1 MKTRSFPS
9 LLALPL
15 LAGLMPLAAQTPL
28 FTDGPAFGGSKVFS
42 EGRNPLG
49 NPARSDQ
56 AAPGMYFTYLDGDQ
70 RAQNNQ
76 ALLLNAPSNDPA
88 ALLNLQNAPW
98 AQRTRSYGA
107 AGVKDSAIL
116 SFTHE
121 DLNSIVAVPDVAP
134 GDFLSSRN
142 TTLALGRRDA
152 VDRLTFGGGG
162 STTGTGFG
170 LNIRIEQW
178 HNGYQTAALNPA
190 GSQLPW
196 TNLDA
201 ALLGLSTTPDKTLA
215 FGLDAGFLMELAQG
229 VRVGLT
235 ADQLNPKHLWDIYLQ
250 PQVRAGLQIDLGSM
264 AKLGAE
270 ADLNAVERM
279 PFPVKQ
285 KGASANL
292 ALTASQAVTFV
303 VGAEHRTIGAASV
316 TRAGVTLQL
325 KTPSFLL
332 SIGYQFGQETPLRG
346 ATLMVN

>member
-1 MKTRSFPS
+1 MSTRSLPS
-9 LLALPL
+9 LLALTL
-15 LAGLMPLAAQTPL
+15 LAGCLPLAAQTPL
-28 FTDGPAFGGSKVFS
+28 FTDGPGFGGSKVFS

-49 NPARSDQ
+49 NPARFDQ
-56 AAPGMYFTYLDGDQ
+56 ALPGWYFTYLDGDQ

-76 ALLLNAPSNDPA
+76 TLLLNAPTNDPM
-88 ALLNLQNAPW
+88 ALANLQNAPW

-134 GDFLSSRN
+134 GDFLSARN
-142 TTLALGRRDA
+142 TTVALGRRDA
-152 VDRLTFGGGG
+152 VDRITFGGGG
-162 STTGTGFG
+162 STSGSGFG
-170 LNIRIEQW
+170 LNVRLEQW
-178 HNGYQTAALNPA
+178 HNGFQTAALNPT

-196 TNLDA
+196 SNLEA
-201 ALLGLSTTPDKTLA
+201 SLLGMSTTTDKTLTVA
-215 FGLDAGFLMELAQG
+215 LDAGFVMELAQG

-235 ADQLNPKHLWDIYLQ
+235 VDQLNEKHLWDIYLQ

-264 AKLGAE
+264 AKLSAE

-285 KGASANL
+285 KGASASL
-292 ALTASQAVTFV
+292 TLTASQAVAFV

-332 SIGYQFGQETPLRG
+332 GIGYQFGQETPLRG
-346 ATLMVN
+346 AALMVN